1 VHLPL
6 ERGLV
11 VNGRNGSMSEI
22 AILQQLLH
30 YGLTQKPF
38 WHTRPDPQSNCS
50 LQVFGTRA
58 YRICGS
64 RCIFGTRT
72 HCTKNI
78 DGATIATAAATRV
91 DEHFGFPVWPGFS
104 HEHGLRLRRGLSN
117 VKEYVGDDLWIG
129 ALGRCQGELT
139 DTLDD
144 RAVVAEAAHDGVRVG

>member
-1 VHLPL
+1 
-6 ERGLV
+6 
-11 VNGRNGSMSEI
+11 MSEI

-64 RCIFGTRT
+64 RCVFGTRT

-78 DGATIATAAATRV
+78 DGATIATAAATRIDAMIV
-91 DEHFGFPVWPGFS
+91 TAWDDAFPFTFTAARKAAALTGRALRVFLATRDFLGASDIRATSSCRLCVGVGAS
-104 HEHGLRLRRGLSN
+104 HNEP
-117 VKEYVGDDLWIG
+117 
-129 ALGRCQGELT
+129 
-139 DTLDD
+139 
-144 RAVVAEAAHDGVRVG
+144 